1 MATEIG
7 QRALT
12 EAHHNE
18 TVVWNTKLN
27 APEENNEMAWTRL
40 SALFQCTASKNVFYF
55 DWSMVNMTK

>member
-1 MATEIG
+1 MATEIV

-27 APEENNEMAWTRL
+27 APEENNEMAWTQL
-40 SALFQCTASKNVFYF
+40 SALFQCTASKNVFYI
-55 DWSMVNMTK
+55 DWST